1 MRIRQPLLAVF
12 DRGYPSL
19 EFIDFL
25 ETEGIHDLVR
35 LSSNDYVAE
44 RKQMQST
51 EEKVILKHSSA
62 RLQKICQK
70 HPEWYE
76 QRKKKGEMLVRI
88 SRTTLPCGNELA
100 RMTDL
105 LDTITAKELTD
116 FYYQRWEMEKK
127 YHTLKNKM
135 KFESVMWKASV
146 YGYQDF
152 WAQVLVYNMVEN
164 IRNSADK
171 KVAESGREKIS
182 HAYE

>member
-1 MRIRQPLLAVF
+1 M
-12 DRGYPSL
+12 
-19 EFIDFL
+19 
-25 ETEGIHDLVR
+25 
-35 LSSNDYVAE
+35 
-44 RKQMQST
+44 
-51 EEKVILKHSSA
+51 
-62 RLQKICQK
+62 
-70 HPEWYE
+70 
-76 QRKKKGEMLVRI
+76 RI

-105 LDTITAKELTD
+105 LDTITAEELTD

-135 KFESVMWKASV
+135 KFESVTWKASV

-171 KVAESGREKIS
+171 KVAESGRENGKKYPTHKNENMAIGLFKEAMLKIILES
-182 HAYE
+182 EEKKRVKKLEELQEEMERHVLPIRELSGKERRKNISNKNKNNQKNSF